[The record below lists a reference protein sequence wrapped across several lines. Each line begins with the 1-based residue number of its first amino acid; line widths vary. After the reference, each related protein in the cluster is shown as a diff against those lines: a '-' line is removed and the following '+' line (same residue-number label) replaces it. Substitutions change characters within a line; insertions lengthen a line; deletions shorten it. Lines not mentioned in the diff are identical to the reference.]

1 MPDARQLTGK
11 QIVGRLFERIIGGL
25 AVAAILVFVLDWA
38 VLKFRAATNHS
49 AFSTVTVRPYYA
61 IPQKSKKT
69 ELMFQDPVDE
79 TCVNSLLPHMGYTP
93 CWYRRTHKSEQ
104 MPDQ

>member
-1 MPDARQLTGK
+1 MTDARQLTGK
-11 QIVGRLFERIIGGL
+11 QIVGRIFVRIVAGLL
-25 AVAAILVFVLDWA
+25 AVAILFYGADWA
-38 VLKFRAATNHS
+38 VLKFRAATNHN
-49 AFSTVTVRPYYA
+49 AFGTVTVRPYYA